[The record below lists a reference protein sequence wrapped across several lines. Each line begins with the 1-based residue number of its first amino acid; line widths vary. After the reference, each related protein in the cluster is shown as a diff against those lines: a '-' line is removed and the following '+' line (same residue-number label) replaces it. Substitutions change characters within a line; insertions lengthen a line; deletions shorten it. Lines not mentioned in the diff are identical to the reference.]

1 MPSPSYQASCFTP
14 WSSFPKSARCGGI
27 FPVPFQTGATQLCE
41 SCSIDFHSQ
50 KHPCHQIQ
58 PAQLKHCA
66 HAVCQLTRRGFRRVM
81 QNSKTSAEW
90 GRRSWNLGG
99 QVCTL
104 IQTWPSKATSAVISM
119 SPLQQLHCNSVKNF
133 PLQKFHYK
141 SKTIIA

>member
-1 MPSPSYQASCFTP
+1 MPSPSHQASCFTP
-14 WSSFPKSARCGGI
+14 WSSFPKSARCGAGP
-27 FPVPFQTGATQLCE
+27 FPDCGHTAFRALLVRLPQSET
-41 SCSIDFHSQ
+41 
-50 KHPCHQIQ
+50 PCNQIQ

-66 HAVCQLTRRGFRRVM
+66 HAVGQLTQRGFRRVM

-90 GRRSWNLGG
+90 GRRSWNLSG

-119 SPLQQLHCNSVKNF
+119 SPLQQLHCDSVKNF
-133 PLQKFHYK
+133 PLQKSHYK